1 MEINTFY
8 KRLNTATLPVLVYFW
23 APWCLPCRGMKP
35 HLERLADAYAGEVE
49 FWKINADE
57 APELARSLDIFGI
70 PTLLLFRGAEVVTR
84 KTGAQPAAALE
95 ALFDA
100 TKGGGDVT
108 MTGISPV
115 DRALRGGFPVG
126 ALTLAAYLQWSPTT
140 APTTGPAWPIVVV
153 GLAIAFTAVY
163 DRCPIWQALTS
174 RARKLVN
181 PN

>member
-8 KRLNTATLPVLVYFW
+8 KRLNTAALPVLVYFW
-23 APWCLPCRGMKP
+23 APWCLPCRAMKP

-57 APELARSLDIFGI
+57 APELVRSLDIFGI

-100 TKGGGDVT
+100 TKGGGQVT
-108 MTGISPV
+108 MTGITPV
-115 DRALRGGFPVG
+115 DRALRGFAG
-126 ALTLAAYLQWSPTT
+126 LAVAAIGW
-140 APTTGPAWPIVVV
+140 AAGPAWPVMVV
-153 GLAIAFTAVY
+153 GLVIAFTAVY